1 MFSICKQRNGTY
13 FCSVTKLLKKY
24 PHIPSTVM
32 MDFKNA
38 VHDHYMKH
46 FCDKPYLK
54 STWLVQVF
62 YQDTLCRRLGNV
74 NPFFVFSEQV
84 QLSAPVYFYTV
95 NTAQCSY
102 PWLTNISELFVCKH
116 LGLNFMLDIL
126 CDKFDMTGW
135 QSSELL
141 FCHKLQ
147 FISLL

>member
-1 MFSICKQRNGTY
+1 MVHISVQWQSCSKNIHIFRVLWWWILKMQFMTITWNISVISPILNQHGLCRCFIKILCVGDWVMLTPSLYSGY
-13 FCSVTKLLKKY
+13 FKWTSLVV
-24 PHIPSTVM
+24 ST
-32 MDFKNA
+32 
-38 VHDHYMKH
+38 
-46 FCDKPYLK
+46 
-54 STWLVQVF
+54 SVF
-62 YQDTLCRRLGNV
+62 YM
-74 NPFFVFSEQV
+74 
-84 QLSAPVYFYTV
+84 V